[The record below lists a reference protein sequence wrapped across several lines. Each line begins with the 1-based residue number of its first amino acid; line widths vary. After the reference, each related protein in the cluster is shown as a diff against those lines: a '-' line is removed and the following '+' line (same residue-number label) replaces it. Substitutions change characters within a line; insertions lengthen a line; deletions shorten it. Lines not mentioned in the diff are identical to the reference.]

1 MFCREGIFHGKPP
14 KIKVVNTVGCGD
26 SMVGALA
33 VALFRGY
40 EPQKALQFAVAVAS
54 ANAMSPSTG
63 YFDPDVYIK
72 LVDQVKV
79 SKI

>member
-1 MFCREGIFHGKPP
+1 MFCRVGIFHVKPQM
-14 KIKVVNTVGCGD
+14 IFVVISVGCVV
-26 SMVGALA
+26 SMVVALA